1 MAAMKYTLL
10 LLISFL
16 TSAYARSSG
25 LNVPS
30 VSSRIFKDQSNGYV
44 GRDGSAE
51 GRRIDTVVAA
61 TKKVETGHGDSLM
74 PVIINIVADL
84 APHGMLP
91 LAFGLNEGGLVGI
104 VPALFLVCLFGGFSA
119 YNMKTYAKLANEH
132 KAGSLSEIWWRIVG
146 KDTKWIVSASL
157 FALCFG
163 CCVFYSAFIGDI
175 FSTLASSL
183 PIGDVLK
190 ERTNILIL
198 LTAGVITPLC
208 LLEDLSALEPT
219 ALLGVVGI
227 FYTVFF
233 TVLRAFDGSYDV
245 GSKWLGDIG
254 AEKQPTWSEP
264 LGLWNFDG
272 TGALV
277 LINLLC
283 VSFLAHYNAISYYK
297 EIKNGTPKKFST
309 AVNAGFGVSSLI
321 FITMMFSGYK
331 LFGEQAQPL
340 ILNNFHPSEDRLATG
355 ARIAIG
361 MAITFAYPLM
371 FNALKTALF
380 NLFPKAL
387 KESEDGGKTITKRSK
402 RNRQVALLSI
412 LACITAIGVECG
424 EEDVSFVLGVVGSVL
439 GTGFAYVLPGYL
451 NMRNMRLRKAKGLS
465 NKGSEVL
472 ASHLSVLLGVVF
484 GTVGFGW
491 TVKDAIL

>member
-1 MAAMKYTLL
+1 MQTCKRAQ
-10 LLISFL
+10 
-16 TSAYARSSG
+16 
-25 LNVPS
+25 
-30 VSSRIFKDQSNGYV
+30 SRV
-44 GRDGSAE
+44 TERD
-51 GRRIDTVVAA
+51 
-61 TKKVETGHGDSLM
+61 
-74 PVIINIVADL
+74 
-84 APHGMLP
+84 
-91 LAFGLNEGGLVGI
+91 LV
-104 VPALFLVCLFGGFSA
+104 
-119 YNMKTYAKLANEH
+119 
-132 KAGSLSEIWWRIVG
+132 RIVG

-254 AEKQPTWSEP
+254 AEKAHLVGTSR
-264 LGLWNFDG
+264 LWNFDG

-361 MAITFAYPLM
+361 MALLAYPLM

-380 NLFPKAL
+380 NLFLKAL

-402 RNRQVALLSI
+402 RNRQVALLST
-412 LACITAIGVECG
+412 ACITAIGVECG
-424 EEDVSFVLGVVGSVL
+424 EVTCPSCLAWWAQSS
-439 GTGFAYVLPGYL
+439 A
-451 NMRNMRLRKAKGLS
+451 
-465 NKGSEVL
+465 L
-472 ASHLSVLLGVVF
+472 ASPTCCR
-484 GTVGFGW
+484 GT
-491 TVKDAIL
+491 

>member
-1 MAAMKYTLL
+1 MKHYVLL
-10 LLISFL
+10 LLVVI
-16 TSAYARSSG
+16 TVAYARSSG
-25 LNVPS
+25 PNLPH
-30 VSSRIFKDQSNGYV
+30 VSGLRSKDKNTKLARGHSAVV
-44 GRDGSAE
+44 GGSFE
-51 GRRIDTVVAA
+51 VVAA
-61 TKKVETGHGDSLM
+61 AASKAEKGHGGDSLM

-91 LAFGLNEGGLVGI
+91 LAFGLSEGGLVGI
-104 VPALFLVCLFGGFSA
+104 VPAVFLILLFGGFSA

-132 KAGSLSEIWWRIVG
+132 KAKSLSEIWWRVVG

-175 FSTLASSL
+175 FSTLVSSL
-183 PIGDVLK
+183 PISDALK
-190 ERTNILIL
+190 ERKNILII

-219 ALLGVVGI
+219 ALMGVIGI
-227 FYTVFF
+227 LYTVLF
-233 TVLRAFDGSYDV
+233 TVLRALDGSYDL
-245 GSKWLGDIG
+245 GSKWLKDLG
-254 AEKQPTWSEP
+254 ADKQPTWTEP
-264 LGLWNFDG
+264 LGLWNFTG
-272 TGALV
+272 PGALV

-283 VSFLAHYNAISYYK
+283 VSFLAHYNAISYYG
-297 EIKNGTPKKFST
+297 EIKDATPKKFST
-309 AVNAGFGVSSLI
+309 AVNAGFSVAAVIFGV
-321 FITMMFSGYK
+321 MMFAGYK

-340 ILNNFHPSEDRLATG
+340 ILNNFHPSEDLLATG

-387 KESEDGGKTITKRSK
+387 KDSEDGGKTITIKSK
-402 RNRQVALLSI
+402 RNRQIALVTI
-412 LACITAIGVECG
+412 LASITAIGVECG

-451 NMRNMRLRKAKGLS
+451 NMANMRLRKAKGLA
-465 NKGSEVL
+465 NKGSDVL
-472 ASHLSVLLGVVF
+472 ISHLSVVLGVVF
-484 GTVGFGW
+484 GTVGFGL
-491 TVKDAIL
+491 TMKDALDL